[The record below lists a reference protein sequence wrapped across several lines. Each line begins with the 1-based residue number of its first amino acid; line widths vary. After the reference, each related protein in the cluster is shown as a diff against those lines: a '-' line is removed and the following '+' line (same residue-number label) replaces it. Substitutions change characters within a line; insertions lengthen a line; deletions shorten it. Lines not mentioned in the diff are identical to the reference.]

1 MTDPVLIAK
10 EHVPVVLQIIGADI
24 EKLMAAFHAGSDSYA
39 NVVQGLYEEK
49 RQLWILATEDHKIQ
63 GWLITYLEPKA
74 NGKRLVL
81 DLFGGENLEEIVAKW
96 PWLETWAYAHG
107 ATEMLA
113 FSRPGLR
120 KKLKRLG
127 FHHVCDLVI
136 KPLIGTHL

>member
-1 MTDPVLIAK
+1 MTNPVLIAK
-10 EHVPVVLQIIGADI
+10 EHVPVVLQLIGKDI
-24 EKLMAAFHAGSDSYA
+24 EKLMVAFHAGSDSYT

-49 RQLWILATEDHKIQ
+49 RQLWILATEEHKIQ
-63 GWLITYLEPKA
+63 AWMVTYLEPKA

-81 DLFGGENLEEIVAKW
+81 DLFGGEKIDEVFAHW
-96 PWLETWAYAHG
+96 SWLEAWAHAHG

-120 KKLKRLG
+120 KKLREKG

-136 KPLIGTHL
+136 KPLTGMH